1 MTWFRVDDSFYDHP
15 KVLGLDMAA
24 RGLWVSAG
32 TYCARHLTD
41 GVISDREIRVIGGTR
56 RQAEKLVAA
65 GLWRVLDP
73 VDNSV
78 DKPVDSAVDNSAGES
93 AVNLSH
99 GRRASG
105 GASASARRYVF
116 NDWRDFQPTR
126 ADVTARRNEDAE
138 RKRAARAA
146 KRAKQQNEK
155 NVRSDGA
162 ADVQEDGSDTVRA
175 PSALP
180 DPARPDPA
188 HIGKEVASHLSV
200 VPREDGLA
208 DDPLEVLAAATRRA
222 RAAGI
227 SESAIKA
234 GFAEYDR
241 RPEPKGPGLLRTL
254 IDDAWAAER
263 SRAATD
269 DARAA
274 RRAAIDACE
283 LCDDNG
289 KREVPGGLA
298 RCDHRPP
305 EASDTP
311 PWEAAQ

>member
-15 KVLGLDMAA
+15 KVVGLDMAA

-41 GVISDREIRVIGGTR
+41 GVISEREVRVIGGTR
-56 RQAEKLVAA
+56 KQAEKLVAA

-78 DKPVDSAVDNSAGES
+78 DNTVESAVDNSAGGGV
-93 AVNLSH
+93 VNLS
-99 GRRASG
+99 GARRTRG
-105 GASASARRYVF
+105 GASANARRYAF

-126 ADVTARRNEDAE
+126 KDVTEKRKAARE
-138 RKRAARAA
+138 RMAAARAK
-146 KRAKQQNEK
+146 KRDTSEEGKTFARTNEERSPEVQNQELAE
-155 NVRSDGA
+155 RS
-162 ADVQEDGSDTVRA
+162 
-175 PSALP
+175 PYP
-180 DPARPDPA
+180 DPTRPDPA

-208 DDPLEVLAAATRRA
+208 EDPLEVLAAATRRA

-234 GFAEYDR
+234 GSAEYDR

-269 DARAA
+269 NARAE
-274 RRAAIDACE
+274 RRAAIDACP

-305 EASDTP
+305 ESTDTP